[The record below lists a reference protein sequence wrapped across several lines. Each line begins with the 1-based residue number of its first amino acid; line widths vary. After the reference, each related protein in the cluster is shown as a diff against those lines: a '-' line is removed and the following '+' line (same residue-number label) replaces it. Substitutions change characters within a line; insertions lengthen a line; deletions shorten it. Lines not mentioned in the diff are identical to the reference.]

1 MRKQTGIETLLPTL
15 FRDIWAQV
23 EANKLSAANAME
35 KQDRLM
41 DEYRKV
47 WSDALLIPGDDNLT
61 HSAIVEIA
69 RYRALED
76 LEIVRR
82 RCEDAVGRLKH
93 EWEQIVET
101 IDAHHVKRFYDLSE
115 TYIDELMWWHT
126 LNEDDTPL
134 AYVLA
139 VKFAEENSCKHVL
152 DIGAGVGS
160 GALLFN
166 RQGFQVALADVS
178 STLLAF
184 SEWRF
189 EQRGHSARFI
199 DLKTEN
205 LPREAFDFI
214 TAMDVFEHL
223 IDPVGTVDALAES
236 LRPGGFVYGRFAA
249 EIDSERPQ
257 HIVHDFQS
265 VFDRFETL
273 GFQEIWRDD
282 WIWGHQVFQKSL

>member
-1 MRKQTGIETLLPTL
+1 L
-15 FRDIWAQV
+15 RDLWAQV
-23 EANKLSAANAME
+23 EANKLSASAAME

-47 WSDALLIPGDDNLT
+47 WFDALLIPGEDNLT

-69 RYRALED
+69 RYRGLDD

-93 EWEQIVET
+93 EWQHIVQAIE
-101 IDAHHVKRFYDLSE
+101 AHQVERFYDLSE

-134 AYVLA
+134 AYVVA
-139 VKFAEENSCKHVL
+139 VKFAEAKSCKHVL
-152 DIGAGVGS
+152 DFGAGVGS

-166 RQGFQVALADVS
+166 RQGFEVALADVS
-178 STLLAF
+178 STLLGF
-184 SEWRF
+184 SGWRF
-189 EQRGHSARFI
+189 NQRGHSARFI

-205 LPREAFDFI
+205 LPCEAFDFI

-223 IDPVGTVDALAES
+223 IDPVSAVDALAAS
-236 LRPGGFVYGRFAA
+236 LKPGGFVYGRFAA
-249 EIDSERPQ
+249 EVDSERPQ
-257 HIVHDFQS
+257 HIVHDFRP
-265 VFDRFETL
+265 VFERFDTL
-273 GFQEIWRDD
+273 GFHEIWRDD